1 MITKKFTLMI
11 SYYTFE
17 KFECKVVKKLKKG
30 YYYVL
35 ECNKNGIVIRKYI
48 DNWLK

>member
-17 KFECKVVKKLKKG
+17 KFESKVEKKLKKG
-30 YYYVL
+30 YYSVL
-35 ECNKNGIVIRKYI
+35 ECNKNEIVNSNKKVYR
-48 DNWLK
+48 

>member
-17 KFECKVVKKLKKG
+17 KFEGKVVKKG
-30 YYYVL
+30 YYSVL
-35 ECNKNGIVIRKYI
+35 ECNKNEIVIRKYI
-48 DNWLK
+48 DN